1 MKLIKKILNFIIFL
15 LIKINFLKL
24 PKKSLRILMFHDI
37 ENFEKFNTQLLLLK
51 KDWNFISPYEF
62 YKIISGKKKNNQR
75 SLLITFDDGFK
86 SNLTVA
92 EKYLRRFKLNAI
104 FFIPLK
110 FALLKNK
117 KEKIF
122 FIKHNLDIKKLNEK
136 MNNLDVSDIK
146 RILKLNNVIGA
157 HTFSHKNLKNI
168 RNKKKINFEI
178 IGSAN
183 KLQRILKIKIINF
196 SFNFGRLEH
205 ISPTILNLSKKRF
218 KYVFTGIRGEN
229 LKSKKIFFR
238 DNISPDDNIFDLYT
252 YLGGF
257 LDFLYKK
264 ERKKII
270 NNFK

>member
-1 MKLIKKILNFIIFL
+1 MV
-15 LIKINFLKL
+15 
-24 PKKSLRILMFHDI
+24 
-37 ENFEKFNTQLLLLK
+37 
-51 KDWNFISPYEF
+51 
-62 YKIISGKKKNNQR
+62 KKNNQR

-117 KEKIF
+117 KENF

-168 RNKKKINFEI
+168 RNKKRLILKLLEVLINFKEF
-178 IGSAN
+178 
-183 KLQRILKIKIINF
+183 LK
-196 SFNFGRLEH
+196 
-205 ISPTILNLSKKRF
+205 
-218 KYVFTGIRGEN
+218 
-229 LKSKKIFFR
+229 LKS
-238 DNISPDDNIFDLYT
+238 
-252 YLGGF
+252 
-257 LDFLYKK
+257 
-264 ERKKII
+264 
-270 NNFK
+270 